1 MLNIPSQT
9 APQSNTSK
17 LAEQA
22 KIVAATAH
30 MLRCQL
36 TVARGGIVSNDQQMV
51 VGALNEMESL
61 VSDLEKRSQGWG
73 LTKSLE

>member
-1 MLNIPSQT
+1 
-9 APQSNTSK
+9 
-17 LAEQA
+17 
-22 KIVAATAH
+22 